1 MRFAAPLAFL
11 LGLVASDRIGLVATA
26 EAAQGS
32 TQAASVVSLT
42 VGTHE
47 RLVLERDVSRVAV
60 GNNAVLS
67 VEILSSRELLLLG
80 LAAGRSSLLVW
91 REGADPEALVVSV
104 EPDLSL
110 LRQALL
116 EIAPAIEVEMAPDR
130 PAVVLRGIVPDLT
143 ASLAAEAAA
152 LSYLRASG
160 GGSETLPL
168 VADGAEAEGGGE
180 EVRVRPDATLRGDAA
195 VINLL
200 RLERLPERVDTRI
213 SAALEPLTGAS
224 VSVRRV
230 LAGELPDDAR
240 DLFVLEGTVPDQV
253 TLSRALYLA
262 SRALLGDGGG
272 GATGTDIRVLADEA
286 GGLTQVR
293 QTTGGGS
300 GSGQGGNQGNNSL
313 IGGVGGAGGGGGG
326 GQGGGLQLAN
336 RIGVNVG
343 RAKLI
348 EAADGRLLSMI
359 EVESLPLVR
368 VDVRIYEVDL
378 SRLREWQ
385 TELGVVWG
393 DFTQGALQPSG
404 LANLLQGP
412 NAAAIGPD
420 DLQTVL
426 GFLGG
431 SLGGQTQLVSGGLAV
446 DQVFRL
452 LSNQEIA
459 RTLSRPSLTV
469 LSGEQALFQVGGEI
483 PVPVAVTVGGGTDQV
498 LSGVEFKQY
507 GVQLSVRPLV
517 EEASGEVLTLDVA
530 PVVSLPDLALTAALG
545 LATGT
550 SAQTTAFEQ
559 RATRTHTRLR
569 DGDAMVLGG
578 LVTARDQLAL
588 NEVPGLA
595 ELPGV
600 GWLFKDE
607 SAVQQ
612 ESELVIVVHPVIVRP
627 DLPEA
632 RQWRF
637 TDLGAVLQDCLEA
650 VAPRE
655 EEPEPESLEKNDG
668 AGTTQATT
676 ALIP

>member
-1 MRFAAPLAFL
+1 MKPAASLLCLAGL
-11 LGLVASDRIGLVATA
+11 LAPHPVASASPGPSSQ
-26 EAAQGS
+26 EAVRPEGRVEL
-32 TQAASVVSLT
+32 SV
-42 VGTHE
+42 GAHQ
-47 RLVLERDVSRVAV
+47 RLLFERDVLRVAV
-60 GNNAVLS
+60 GQKDVLS

-110 LRQALL
+110 LREALL
-116 EIAPAIEVEMAPDR
+116 EISPAIEVEMAPDR

-152 LSYLRASG
+152 LSYLRARG

-168 VADGAEAEGGGE
+168 VAEGEDGDE
-180 EVRVRPDATLRGDAA
+180 ELRVRPDATLRGDAA

-200 RLERLPERVDTRI
+200 RLERLPERVDARI

-253 TLSRALYLA
+253 TLSRVLHLA

-272 GATGTDIRVLADEA
+272 GATVTDIRVLADEA

-313 IGGVGGAGGGGGG
+313 LGGVGGAGGGGGG

-336 RIGVNVG
+336 RIGVNIG

-404 LANLLQGP
+404 LASLLQGP

-550 SAQTTAFEQ
+550 NAQTTAFEQ

-637 TDLGAVLQDCLEA
+637 ADLGAVLQDCLEA
-650 VAPRE
+650 VAPGE
-655 EEPEPESLEKNDG
+655 
-668 AGTTQATT
+668 
-676 ALIP
+676 